1 MIKYQLDENGFLTGG
16 WAEIGGFD
24 NQVELQEPLE
34 EIDLNMQWV
43 NGKFVK
49 GQNPKLL
56 VEEYKKELEE
66 LEQWFNWYDE
76 QTIQYQRSV
85 RLGIEFD
92 KDMAELDKQ
101 AVINAQRIKELR
113 TLLDLKN

>member
-1 MIKYQLDENGFLTGG
+1 MYKINDIFYEDEEYSLRAEFCNQNNLVIVEIEPDENGRRFQIVEVTYSEKDLAT
-16 WAEIGGFD
+16 AELGKL
-24 NQVELQEPLE
+24 EL
-34 EIDLNMQWV
+34 W
-43 NGKFVK
+43 FA
-49 GQNPKLL
+49 
-56 VEEYKKELEE
+56 EYDK
-66 LEQWFNWYDE
+66 

-113 TLLDLKN
+113 ILLDLKN